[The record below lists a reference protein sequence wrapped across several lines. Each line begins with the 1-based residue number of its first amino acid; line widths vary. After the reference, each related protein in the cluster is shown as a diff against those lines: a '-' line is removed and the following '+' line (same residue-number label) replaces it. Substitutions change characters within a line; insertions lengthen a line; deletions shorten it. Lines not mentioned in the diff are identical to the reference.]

1 MGKVKAEWTLELN
14 VECPE
19 CQHLFDLTHEDD
31 FWEGCDTCEHET
43 PRTTDYECCC
53 PECSHDFV
61 CDFVY

>member
-1 MGKVKAEWTLELN
+1 MAKAKAEWTLELN

-19 CQHLFDLTHEDD
+19 CQHLFDLTNQDD
-31 FWEGCDTCEHET
+31 FWEGVDTCEHET

-53 PECSHDFV
+53 PECSHEFV